1 MLRTPGDE
9 GFNAGMSDQKII
21 VRAPGEPP
29 ADYLLGETPVV
40 IGRDPSC
47 DIRVPS
53 QYVSRR
59 HIQLTPG
66 EGTVELV
73 DLGGR
78 NPVYLNGQQIAGRA
92 TAYPGDSI
100 GIADVVIDL
109 EGDPLGGGTVVFA
122 PPAAQAPR
130 GPAAQAP
137 PALTHPG
144 TDTGL
149 RNIWRGQDLGPGGTL
164 TIMFTDLERS
174 TNIVTELGE
183 REAYQ
188 ILRLHNSILRDQFAA
203 FRGHEAKRVGDG
215 FLVLFASARD
225 ALNCAIQVQRHLVTE
240 AADARQPIRVRIGI
254 HIGEVLWDENDIFGS
269 AVNFAARV
277 SAQADGGEV
286 LISALLREVIAPS
299 GEFAF
304 EDARTTI
311 LKGFKGEHSLTP
323 LRWRD

>member
-1 MLRTPGDE
+1 MTE
-9 GFNAGMSDQKII
+9 QKIT

-29 ADYLLGETPVV
+29 VDYVLGEGAVV

-59 HIQLTPG
+59 HIQLEPREG
-66 EGTVELV
+66 EIVLT

-78 NPVYLNGQQIAGRA
+78 NPVYVNGGAITGSA
-92 TAYPGDSI
+92 TVLPGDSI

-109 EGDPLGGGTVVFA
+109 EGDPAGSGTVVFA
-122 PPAAQAPR
+122 PP
-130 GPAAQAP
+130 P
-137 PALTHPG
+137 PASTQAKAAPG
-144 TDTGL
+144 TDSGI
-149 RNIWRGQDLGPGGTL
+149 RSVWRGQDLGPGGTL
-164 TIMFTDLERS
+164 SIMFTDLEKS
-174 TNIVTELGE
+174 TNMVTELGE

-188 ILRLHNSILRDQFAA
+188 VLKLHNQVLREQFQAY
-203 FRGHEAKRVGDG
+203 RGHEAKRIGDG
-215 FLVLFASARD
+215 FLVLFASVRD
-225 ALNCAIQVQRHLVTE
+225 ALNCAVSIQ
-240 AADARQPIRVRIGI
+240 RQLLATHSPEPIRVRVGI

-277 SAQADGGEV
+277 SAQAEGGEV

-299 GEFAF
+299 GEFGF
-304 EDARTTI
+304 DEARTVP